1 MASKRHNKVT
11 REGVRLALD
20 LDYVDADGQIRTERC
35 VYRGKAVG
43 MPELF
48 EKCSVPKRRLVDV
61 RIMKMDRVLYG
72 MPEDEFFRQ
81 AEIIEVK

>member
-20 LDYVDADGQIRTERC
+20 LDFADADGQIRTDRC
-35 VYRGKAVG
+35 VYKGKAVG

-48 EKCSVPKRRLVDV
+48 EKYSVPKRRLVDV
-61 RIMKMDRVLYG
+61 RIMKMDRVLYA
-72 MPEDEFFRQ
+72 MPEEEFFRQ